1 MDALRRREF
10 LAGLAALG
18 ASAIVPDFV
27 RRADAQESSPVRR
40 IDLHHHFAAPGWKKR
55 MAIDRENALRLLP
68 RYR

>member
-18 ASAIVPDFV
+18 ASAIVPDLV
-27 RRADAQESSPVRR
+27 RRADAQEASPV
-40 IDLHHHFAAPGWKKR
+40 
-55 MAIDRENALRLLP
+55 RENALSLLP